1 MPEKPWIERILGA
14 SWQTSLVGLGG
25 VPVALAVS
33 WIGIVYESKELLG
46 FGLTIFGLA
55 VAALGVLSRSHRASV
70 VAHEESLRGIEAGQ
84 EAHAQNVQ
92 QLQALAE
99 TVGTVPIIAAQA
111 AQSAVQDVLKL
122 PDAKGPQ
129 PPP

>member
-1 MPEKPWIERILGA
+1 MPDKPWIERILGP

-33 WIGIVYESKELLG
+33 WIGIVWESKELMG

-55 VAALGVLSRSHRASV
+55 VAALGVLSRSNSASV
-70 VAHEESLRGIEAGQ
+70 QAHEESLRGIALGQADHEANVEKL
-84 EAHAQNVQ
+84 EA
-92 QLQALAE
+92 LRD
-99 TVGTVPIIAAQA
+99 TVGSVPMI
-111 AQSAVQDVLKL
+111 AVQVAKATVEDVLKL

-129 PPP
+129 PPA